1 MTEIGI
7 QSHTP
12 VEDIVAAKPHGST
25 RLPGNSPRPSEEG
38 DPLSPSR
45 WGKVQRDDD
54 ARGQPVCEDM
64 APLSV
69 VWGVNTRE
77 AFTEGSLL
85 ACVSTSGVCP
95 VPRASSCTALQSV
108 SVWSH
113 RVAVLPE

>member
-12 VEDIVAAKPHGST
+12 VEDIVAAKPQGST

-54 ARGQPVCEDM
+54 ARGQPVREDM
-64 APLSV
+64 APLPV
-69 VWGVNTRE
+69 VGGVDTGE
-77 AFTEGSLL
+77 PLQKAICW
-85 ACVSTSGVCP
+85 CVSAPRVC
-95 VPRASSCTALQSV
+95 ALCPGPPPAQPFSQ
-108 SVWSH
+108 
-113 RVAVLPE
+113 